1 MAQRRKPE
9 QDEAAIAKDR
19 LLQRMKEEIFPE
31 AVRILQ
37 LREQTVQRQIDKID
51 DMERQVMEETK
62 TYQDKIAKLIAG
74 NVNSEE
80 QPMGPVHGD
89 EDEDHMKETTEAT
102 KNLQNS
108 VTADIKNLKEPLN
121 KMMKV
126 AKFRAKQDVACLQ
139 GEFSKLEQVLNKLDS
154 PDV

>member
-62 TYQDKIAKLIAG
+62 TY
-74 NVNSEE
+74 
-80 QPMGPVHGD
+80 
-89 EDEDHMKETTEAT
+89 
-102 KNLQNS
+102 
-108 VTADIKNLKEPLN
+108 
-121 KMMKV
+121 
-126 AKFRAKQDVACLQ
+126 
-139 GEFSKLEQVLNKLDS
+139 
-154 PDV
+154 